1 MLQVYVPWNHHEPMP
16 YQYTFDG
23 AADVVHF
30 LELAD
35 KLGFLVIL
43 RPGPYIC
50 AEVRQ
55 GGGCRSAH
63 RQQAILSA
71 DWSQTDKFLD
81 MQWDFGGFP
90 WWLTSSQVCTQA
102 AFRQRF
108 RFLQPSC
115 RGKGPSMCCIE
126 PQLMAGTHVCR
137 SLEAAGTRRRR
148 CAFAATTPST

>member
-16 YQYTFDG
+16 YQYTFEG

-55 GGGCRSAH
+55 GGALSSAH
-63 RQQAILSA
+63 
-71 DWSQTDKFLD
+71 K
-81 MQWDFGGFP
+81 
-90 WWLTSSQVCTQA
+90 
-102 AFRQRF
+102 
-108 RFLQPSC
+108 
-115 RGKGPSMCCIE
+115 
-126 PQLMAGTHVCR
+126 
-137 SLEAAGTRRRR
+137 
-148 CAFAATTPST
+148 